1 MQNYK
6 QQEGIIQLNDSK
18 FVVVI
23 INNTEYTIDNWYGT
37 KKKFNISNKDLP
49 LQCRGKVIKFTSKFL
64 GSKIKRHN
72 FIIESIVNHST

>member
-6 QQEGIIQLNDSK
+6 QQEGIIQYNKSK
-18 FVVVI
+18 FVIVKV
-23 INNTEYTIDNWYGT
+23 NETEYTIDNWYGT

-49 LQCRGKVIKFTSKFL
+49 LQCKGKVIKFIGKFL
-64 GSKIKRHN
+64 GSKIKRRN